1 MFYKMLGNKF
11 IASVCIVFVLTFI
24 NACQTKQLYEQNTI
38 YPNHSW
44 ASKQVNEYSF
54 TITDTSAAYNVFFV
68 IRHHNAY
75 HYKNIF
81 IQLNTTSPDNT
92 ITKQSADLNLADDAK
107 GWLGVGMDD
116 IYDQRIPV
124 NTTPVR
130 FKKGLYKFA
139 LSHTM
144 REDPLENVLST
155 GIRVEKVKP

>member
-1 MFYKMLGNKF
+1 MLGNKW
-11 IASVCIVFVLTFI
+11 ITAICVVAVLAFFS
-24 NACQTKQLYEQNTI
+24 ACQTKQLYEQNTI
-38 YPNHSW
+38 YPTHQW

-54 TITDTSAAYNVFFV
+54 TITDTTAAYKVFFV

-75 HYKNIF
+75 HYKNIC
-81 IQLNTTSPDNT
+81 IQLNTLAPDNT
-92 ITKQSADLNLADDAK
+92 ITKQSVNLNLADDAK

-116 IYDQRIPV
+116 IYDQRIPI
-124 NTTPVR
+124 NASPVH
-130 FKKGLYKFA
+130 FKKGVYKFM